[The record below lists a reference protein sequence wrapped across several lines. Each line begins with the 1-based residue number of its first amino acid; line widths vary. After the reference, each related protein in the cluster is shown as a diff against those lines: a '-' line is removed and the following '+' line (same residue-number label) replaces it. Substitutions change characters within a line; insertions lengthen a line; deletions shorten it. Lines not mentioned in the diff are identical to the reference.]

1 MNLECYQNYEYVIKN
16 NINVIFRII
25 RKINYM
31 NVDENK
37 MFELGIQG
45 IIQACIDFDVRSNK
59 DFSKFCVKY
68 IINNIKNKIKISSN
82 NLYSIYDKNIKFID
96 LLDNN
101 FYDKENE
108 IIKYHQKRKI

>member
-31 NVDENK
+31 NIDENK

-45 IIQACIDFDVRSNK
+45 IIQACNDYDVRYNK
-59 DFSKFCVKY
+59 DFSKFCIKY
-68 IINNIKNKIKISSN
+68 IINNIKNKIKISGN
-82 NLYSIYDKNIKFID
+82 NLFSIYDKNIKFND
-96 LLDNN
+96 LLDNSLY
-101 FYDKENE
+101 FKEKEVNNC
-108 IIKYHQKRKI
+108 HN